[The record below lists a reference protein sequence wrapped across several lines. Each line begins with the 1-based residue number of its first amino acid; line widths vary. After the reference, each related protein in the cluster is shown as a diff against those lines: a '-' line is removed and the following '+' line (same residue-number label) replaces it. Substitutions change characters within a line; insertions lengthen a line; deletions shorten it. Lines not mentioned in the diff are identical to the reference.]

1 MALVDDIA
9 RDVASRY
16 AGSDAPEAAAEDPA
30 LEFSGAAIEAVNR
43 GDRVAFLA
51 AVRSMLEP
59 TDADNYDF
67 REAHS
72 GPDADFREPD
82 DIDPDVL
89 LGPE

>member
-16 AGSDAPEAAAEDPA
+16 AGSDGPEATAEDPA

-59 TDADNYDF
+59 
-67 REAHS
+67 
-72 GPDADFREPD
+72 PDADDYEPELAPSPSEE
-82 DIDPDVL
+82 IDPDVL

>member
-1 MALVDDIA
+1 MSLVDDIA

-16 AGSDAPEAAAEDPA
+16 AGPDAPEAAAEDPA
-30 LEFSGAAIEAVNR
+30 LEFSGAAIDAVNR

-59 TDADNYDF
+59 
-67 REAHS
+67 
-72 GPDADFREPD
+72 PDADDYEPELPTSPAED
-82 DIDPDVL
+82 FDPDVL